1 MPSTPTRRRGHSRSH
16 RDTTIPV
23 GGQGSNN
30 NNQAQVDIQSSQGSQ
45 GSQGSGYYGQSQGR
59 HRQQS
64 QPNSFQTPNN
74 NNNNSN
80 NNTGHPNRTPR
91 STRSTT
97 ASGVANTPGT
107 SGTTPGQGTW
117 STNNSPNGN
126 FTTPTRPSRQHGHNN
141 RNSLGGGGGGP
152 VSGGGGGDNS
162 GSASSSNSTS
172 RQLRGPPLP
181 NPQVSLRR
189 ATGSSG
195 SLQGPGSNN
204 NSFSAQLASFSD
216 LSPVGNGSGSRTPN
230 ALSRISQSASAGHYH
245 HYNQATSAAN
255 QSMRVIPSPFA
266 NSPAG
271 WLETSFVSSPV
282 KGLGIMSA
290 SKSVGGKSLSMAPGS
305 ASIFGGISVPGSTGS
320 GAHMP
325 SGSGGVGI
333 GGGSLAE
340 QVGYDS
346 NRSSM
351 NAVDFFAPAEVNR
364 DRNTVDSMRAWRTD
378 AMHQH
383 MYRTAAYWGDK
394 VLSITDDSND
404 VFWLSQVYYLMGE
417 YRRAIN
423 LLQRQNLLESSV
435 ACRFLAIQCMI
446 RTEKWQ
452 EALEYLGEVNQFVT
466 RDDASD
472 ASTSNADGG
481 VKLEASMCH
490 LRGIVFKNM
499 NNIVRAKECFKE
511 ALQVDVKCYD
521 ALDSLVSNNMLTTSE
536 ERELIDGLEFNK
548 QLFGQ
553 DADFVKMLYTSKL
566 KKYDHIDEQEEIYS
580 TLSAKFLTENA
591 DLLYAKAEIYFTQC
605 RFDKCLDCTKRIL
618 QMDKYNL
625 ACIPM
630 HLVSLYEL
638 DQKNELFFIAHELV
652 NQHPKHAVA
661 WFAVGVYYYLIGNLG
676 EARRYFGKSSTID
689 RHYGPA
695 WIGFGHSFA
704 LEGEHDQAI
713 SAYATSSK
721 LFQGSHLGSLYLG
734 MQHLQQNNVPL
745 AQKYLISCLAICD
758 SDPLLLNEIGV
769 MYYNLGQYED
779 AVQYLL
785 KVVEKL
791 ERSQRKNIIWETTFL
806 NLAHAYRKLKKYSEA
821 EIYFLKVDA
830 ITNLGPAKASALV
843 GLGFIY
849 QIMGQLSDAIESYHK
864 VLAIRPSDQIA
875 KEMLQKVMEDKVRI
889 SEMEWMDVYLP
900 EELRDDVEVERKVKA
915 LEERRARTARALQ
928 EPWENVGE
936 AKSSI
941 SSSSSSTLLT
951 TTMAAKRK
959 ASFGTSGRGGDIK
972 GKMRKEDV
980 DEEEKEENVLEDNIM
995 DEDL

>member
-1 MPSTPTRRRGHSRSH
+1 MPSTPTRRRGHPRSH
-16 RDTTIPV
+16 RDATTPA
-23 GGQGSNN
+23 GGQGSSS
-30 NNQAQVDIQSSQGSQ
+30 QQGDIQSSQGSQ
-45 GSQGSGYYGQSQGR
+45 SSQQGIHQQSSQGR
-59 HRQQS
+59 PRQNQS
-64 QPNSFQTPNN
+64 QASFQTPNN
-74 NNNNSN
+74 
-80 NNTGHPNRTPR
+80 RAQR

-97 ASGVANTPGT
+97 ASGAADPA
-107 SGTTPGQGTW
+107 SGPSTPGQGTW
-117 STNNSPNGN
+117 NTPTNHSPNTN
-126 FTTPTRPSRQHGHNN
+126 FTTPTRSSRQHGHSS
-141 RNSLGGGGGGP
+141 RNSLGGGGG
-152 VSGGGGGDNS
+152 SGGGGGAGEGS

-181 NPQVSLRR
+181 NPQVTLRR
-189 ATGSSG
+189 ATGTSG
-195 SLQGPGSNN
+195 SLQGSGSNN
-204 NSFSAQLASFSD
+204 NSFSAQLASLSD

-230 ALSRISQSASAGHYH
+230 ALTRISQSAGVGS
-245 HYNQATSAAN
+245 QSTAAN

-271 WLETSFVSSPV
+271 WLETSYVTSPI
-282 KGLGIMSA
+282 KGLGMMST
-290 SKSVGGKSLSMAPGS
+290 SKSVGNRSTSMAHGTES
-305 ASIFGGISVPGSTGS
+305 SSIFGGMSIPGSAGS
-320 GAHMP
+320 SMMIGAV
-325 SGSGGVGI
+325 GGRMI
-333 GGGSLAE
+333 GGSLGE
-340 QVGYDS
+340 HIGYDS
-346 NRSSM
+346 SRNSLS
-351 NAVDFFAPAEVNR
+351 AADFFAPAEVNR
-364 DRNTVDSMRAWRTD
+364 DRDTVDSMRAWRTD

-383 MYRTAAYWGDK
+383 MYKTAAYWGDK

-417 YRRAIN
+417 YGRAVN

-452 EALEYLGEVNQFVT
+452 EALEYLGEVNQFIT
-466 RDDASD
+466 KDDASE
-472 ASTSNADGG
+472 ASASNADGG
-481 VKLEASMCH
+481 IKLEASMCY

-521 ALDSLVSNNMLTTSE
+521 ALDSLISNNMLTTNE
-536 ERELIDGLEFNK
+536 ERELLDGLEFNK

-566 KKYDHIDEQEEIYS
+566 KKYDHIDEQDEIYS
-580 TLSAKFLTENA
+580 TLSAKFQTENA
-591 DLLYAKAEIYFTQC
+591 DLLYARAEIYFTQC
-605 RFDKCLDCTKRIL
+605 RFDKCLECTKRIL
-618 QMDKYNL
+618 QMDKFNL

-638 DQKNELFFIAHELV
+638 DQKNELFFVAHELV
-652 NQHPKHAVA
+652 NQHPKDAVA

-745 AQKYLISCLAICD
+745 AQKYLMSCLVICD

-769 MYYNLGQYED
+769 MYYNLGQYDD

-806 NLAHAYRKLKKYSEA
+806 NLAHAYRRLKKYTQA
-821 EIYFLKVDA
+821 ETYFLKVDA
-830 ITNLGPAKASALV
+830 ITNPGPAKASALV

-875 KEMLQKVMEDKVRI
+875 SEMLQIVMEDKVRI
-889 SEMEWMDVYLP
+889 SEMEWMHEYLP
-900 EELRDDVEVERKVKA
+900 EELRDDQEVERKIKA
-915 LEERRARTARALQ
+915 LTDRRT
-928 EPWENVGE
+928 
-936 AKSSI
+936 KSTSHLRQ
-941 SSSSSSTLLT
+941 SSSTT
-951 TTMAAKRK
+951 TTAKRK
-959 ASFGTSGRGGDIK
+959 ASIGSGRHSRDIK
-972 GKMRKEDV
+972 GKMRKEEV
-980 DEEEKEENVLEDNIM
+980 EEPDLSES
-995 DEDL
+995 DEDAMEEC